1 MTKANSIQDI
11 YPLSYMQEGMLF
23 HSLLQKDSQA
33 YVEQASFTIEG
44 KVNPQFFQNSINALV
59 ERHDIFR
66 TIFISQNVSSPQ
78 QIVLR
83 ERNVIVLE
91 EDITHL
97 NEAEQ
102 SQFIEQWKEKDRTMG
117 VSFAKGCAHAHRCDS
132 NRREPVLL
140 HLDLSSYHDGR
151 LSASALC

>member
-44 KVNPQFFQNSINALV
+44 KVNLQFFQNSINALV

-66 TIFISQNVSSPQ
+66 TIFISQNVSSP
-78 QIVLR
+78 
-83 ERNVIVLE
+83 
-91 EDITHL
+91 
-97 NEAEQ
+97 
-102 SQFIEQWKEKDRTMG
+102 S
-117 VSFAKGCAHAHRCDS
+117 
-132 NRREPVLL
+132 
-140 HLDLSSYHDGR
+140 R
-151 LSASALC
+151 LF

>member
-44 KVNPQFFQNSINALV
+44 KVNPQFFHNSINALV

-66 TIFISQNVSSPQ
+66 TIFISQNVSSP
-78 QIVLR
+78 
-83 ERNVIVLE
+83 
-91 EDITHL
+91 
-97 NEAEQ
+97 
-102 SQFIEQWKEKDRTMG
+102 S
-117 VSFAKGCAHAHRCDS
+117 
-132 NRREPVLL
+132 
-140 HLDLSSYHDGR
+140 R
-151 LSASALC
+151 LF